1 MTTGRPASY
10 NAISTYS
17 RVEIL
22 HLLQTHPQQTI
33 GELVTATGLHANTVR
48 EHLQRLI
55 ERGFVA
61 TETEKRTVRGR
72 PRVFYRAVDG
82 ASVSS
87 DEHRRKVQAAR
98 ERGDLMRRVM
108 PSTEGTLVPEEQHQL
123 DALVEQLLDGGF
135 EPVVD
140 EDTLQIDLAQ
150 CDHAEAQA
158 SHTKTLC
165 DVHLGLMRGAL
176 REAGG
181 PLAVDA
187 ERSSCDPRDCVIR
200 LMRRTPDG
208 AHSPVEPVS

>member
-33 GELVTATGLHANTVR
+33 GELVTATGLHAN
-48 EHLQRLI
+48 
-55 ERGFVA
+55 
-61 TETEKRTVRGR
+61 TVRGR

-123 DALVEQLLDGGF
+123 YALVEQLLDGGF

-200 LMRRTPDG
+200 LMRRTPEG
-208 AHSPVEPVS
+208 T